1 MGGTSRFKTP
11 IEQLNQR
18 VEELSELRT
27 EKLNRVKLVEK
38 EKDELEGPMKEALGF
53 IRLENEK
60 VEVMHMQRQRYI
72 LDSQRNIA
80 KATAKKEEIDASV
93 SDLNEK
99 QKEILGRKKEKQEAI
114 KEKGKQFDKLQG
126 ELEGAKQN
134 FANFE
139 KEDTG
144 LREDMK
150 STNVKRKKIK
160 QDVEV
165 EKTKKEKLENLPEEN
180 QKKIEECTEHRD
192 SWEKKREEKEAEYET
207 AMANL
212 KSDTQVW
219 QDEKAKHQTKLV
231 DLKKAV
237 NEASEELN
245 LAKNEHDV
253 YVSEET
259 NAKNRLE
266 DIQNRIVQ
274 TKEQVKEKSKT
285 LEELN
290 KKIPQRSKE
299 LKSSEAEVQTVSG
312 NHEQSRQRLNVMRS
326 EFQEKKSSQSQ
337 AKSQGA
343 VVDALMGQKR
353 NGNIPGI
360 IGRLGD
366 LGAIDKKYDVAVSTA
381 CSSLNTVLVD
391 TAETG
396 KACIEYLRR
405 SNVGRGNFLALE
417 KATQNV
423 SPRAM
428 QPQAYP
434 QNVPRLFD
442 LVTPAEER
450 FKPAFYHYMR
460 DTLVA
465 NDINQAKEVAYGARR
480 YRVVDLAGN
489 LIETSGTMSG
499 GGSRKISGLMGQQVR
514 QQNEIDPKELQRME
528 KSIMEVQEEVE
539 GFSRRRNQLE
549 EKIHTLKN
557 TLKEVE
563 RTHRKLEVEVKPM
576 QDMIKELES
585 QVPGQ
590 QIKVKEAA
598 PDKKK
603 VAALK
608 KRIDAAQVVYDE
620 ANVAAEEV
628 MKEVKKCDAQIK
640 EITGGK
646 VNAIKKKRD
655 EAAKKFEQFKSEIT
669 KLTVEIKGNQRN
681 LKKVTDKIENMEAE
695 IKECEESMIKMK
707 TRREEIEKIGGELLQ
722 VTEEKKVTAEELKVA
737 IVGFKKELDAVEKE
751 ETALKS
757 SRIEVDQELKK
768 WDDALKDNT
777 KKVHFWKKEMRK
789 LQLQEVPGE
798 DTPTLVELPED
809 EVLDLNLDK
818 ITADRDEQRKHY
830 DDCKKQRF
838 NDFMDGFGIITGKLK
853 EMYQMITLRGDAEL
867 ELVDSLDPFSEG
879 IVFSVRPPKKSWKNI
894 SNLSGGEKTL
904 SSLALVFALHYYKPT
919 PLYVTDEIDAAL
931 DFKNVS
937 IVANYVKERTKN
949 AQFIIISLRSNMFE
963 LADRLV
969 GIYKTHDCTK
979 SVTINPG
986 LVESLPP
993 PPSISSPA
1001 KSLTMPGLPS
1011 RTPSVSSVAS
1021 TNGPTQAKR
1030 PRPPLMPSSQVV
1042 QGEEMMETS

>member
-465 NDINQAKEVAYGARR
+465 NDINQAKDVAYGARR

-514 QQNEIDPKELQRME
+514 QQNEIDPKELQKME

-557 TLKEVE
+557 TLKEEE

-655 EAAKKFEQFKSEIT
+655 EAVKKLEQFNSEIT
-669 KLTVEIKGNQRN
+669 KLNVEIKGNQRN

-798 DTPTLVELPED
+798 DTHTLVELPED
-809 EVLDLNLDK
+809 EVLHLNLEQL
-818 ITADRDEQRKHY
+818 TADRDEQRKHY

-919 PLYVTDEIDAAL
+919 PLYVMDEIDAAL

-937 IVANYVKERTKN
+937 IVANYIKERTKN
-949 AQFIIISLRSNMFE
+949 AQCIIISLRSNMFE

-969 GIYKTHDCTK
+969 GICKTYNCTK
-979 SVTINPG
+979 TVTINPKEIAEKA
-986 LVESLPP
+986 VTSNSIATSSAATA
-993 PPSISSPA
+993 PSS
-1001 KSLTMPGLPS
+1001 G
-1011 RTPSVSSVAS
+1011 
-1021 TNGPTQAKR
+1021 NTQATQEPSKKATQEPMKR
-1030 PRPPLMPSSQVV
+1030 KRQLSTSSQGSNTIAVND
-1042 QGEEMMETS
+1042 Q